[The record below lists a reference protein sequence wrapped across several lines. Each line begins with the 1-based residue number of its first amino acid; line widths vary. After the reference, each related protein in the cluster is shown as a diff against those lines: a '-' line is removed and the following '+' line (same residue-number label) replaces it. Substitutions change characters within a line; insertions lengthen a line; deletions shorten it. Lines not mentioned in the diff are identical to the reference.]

1 MRKPRRIRTPIRRY
15 LQFLRLRF
23 IPLALWAGAVAGVVM
38 LWSSRVTRM
47 DVPAH
52 IDALRQATL
61 APVQTGIL
69 ASIAVG
75 LSEEVKAGQVLVR
88 LDDAAVRAELEVAQ
102 AELKRLEAELP
113 AAELRLRQEAEAR
126 KLDLLALDRT
136 YSVRTEQMRLAK
148 LNHLIEIENEQVNAE
163 RLAALL
169 RRQEVMHQRGVI
181 GDQTLDDTRYQLEAS
196 QKKIK
201 ATREAIAAVDQQV
214 RAAQARERVGEPML
228 GQESLEVALAPLRR
242 AVDAQLERIREIQAR
257 RQALALASPID
268 GVVTAVYHWEGETVR
283 AGDPVLRVA
292 DPRTLYVVS
301 FIEPG
306 APIEPAAG
314 MEVEVRRKTT
324 PIQVATARVI
334 EVGAQVERIPSR
346 LSGPARAQRRWG
358 RRVLIELPPSMQP
371 QAGHFPWNEAG
382 APQLGETLSVRFSS
396 PRRSTAFLQ
405 AEPPDE
411 QVSPL

>member
-15 LQFLRLRF
+15 LNLFRLRV
-23 IPLALWAGAVAGVVM
+23 IPLALWAGAVAGVAM

-47 DVPAH
+47 DAPAQ

-61 APVQTGIL
+61 APVQTGTL
-69 ASIAVG
+69 ASVAVG
-75 LSEEVKAGQVLVR
+75 LSEEVRAGQVLVR

-181 GDQTLDDTRYQLEAS
+181 GDQILDDTRYQLEAS
-196 QKKIK
+196 RKKIK
-201 ATREAIAAVDQQV
+201 ATREAIAVVDQQV
-214 RAAQARERVGEPML
+214 QAAQARERVGEPVL

-283 AGDPVLRVA
+283 AGDPVLMVA

-314 MEVEVRRKTT
+314 MEVEVRRKTI

-371 QAGHFPWNEAG
+371 QAGNLPWNEAG
-382 APQLGETLSVRFSS
+382 APQLGETLFVRFSS
-396 PRRSTAFLQ
+396 PRRSTALLQ
-405 AEPPDE
+405 AEPLDE
-411 QVSPL
+411 PVPPL